1 MISSRYAIYF
11 IFHFMFRPQKIHS
24 PLVSIDQKQASTLSA
39 SGSSY
44 GGFSLDLSPNS
55 CFTIDICSDL
65 LLGAVAAGAA
75 VGLVLLYQ
83 AITTKG
89 KRKRK
94 RSPVT
99 ERLSIW
105 FLWGMCF

>member
-1 MISSRYAIYF
+1 MGDLKQACYF
-11 IFHFMFRPQKIHS
+11 IFHFMFRPQKTHS
-24 PLVSIDQKQASTLSA
+24 PFVSIDQKQASTLSG

-65 LLGAVAAGAA
+65 LLGAIAAGAA

-99 ERLSIW
+99 ERLSVW
-105 FLWGMCF
+105 FIWGMCF